1 MDEETARAL
10 RPSER
15 LGNYFVV
22 VGDKNTEKHPEPLP
36 EHQLQKYITDVVV
49 VNPKYDELTC
59 RYELVTKELGGER
72 LNLKASQ
79 FMGGKL
85 FLAVEY
91 NGSSSPI
98 TGITLCSLE
107 NLPENYTP
115 ITKTPAG
122 KDASIC
128 TIKKKKH
135 YISVERNEESKYFV
149 TAISITCPGRKE
161 VLQEHYRRCDVPLYK
176 SLTYQRHNVYL
187 AYELLDQD
195 DPNMIY
201 KAEVL
206 DRYPKED
213 YEDSPL
219 IANAANFCL
228 PEGLQVELFDIRHVP
243 MPKWYPFVLTESSG
257 RRIYGASLVFW
268 EPILNKEA
276 KDTDLSS
283 LYKQSNG
290 DDETVFMLLHKTK
303 CICIMSHHPF
313 FSAYKKVLQF
323 LYRISLG
330 KNQKMP
336 IERYIS
342 HLLGEVTSPKPNSR
356 HIVDW
361 RLGANNTIIFE
372 RPGLFQLPLV
382 DLSFLPLFHMLDAT
396 NVAKLLYLFMSE
408 KKVLLSSIHM
418 PILCYVAEAV
428 RSLMFPLTTKGY
440 TFPCV
445 LTSCTPCWMHQSLSL

>member
-1 MDEETARAL
+1 
-10 RPSER
+10 
-15 LGNYFVV
+15 
-22 VGDKNTEKHPEPLP
+22 
-36 EHQLQKYITDVVV
+36 

-195 DPNMIY
+195 DPNTIY

-219 IANAANFCL
+219 IANAA
-228 PEGLQVELFDIRHVP
+228 
-243 MPKWYPFVLTESSG
+243 
-257 RRIYGASLVFW
+257 
-268 EPILNKEA
+268 
-276 KDTDLSS
+276 
-283 LYKQSNG
+283 
-290 DDETVFMLLHKTK
+290 
-303 CICIMSHHPF
+303 
-313 FSAYKKVLQF
+313 
-323 LYRISLG
+323 
-330 KNQKMP
+330 
-336 IERYIS
+336 
-342 HLLGEVTSPKPNSR
+342 
-356 HIVDW
+356 
-361 RLGANNTIIFE
+361 
-372 RPGLFQLPLV
+372 
-382 DLSFLPLFHMLDAT
+382 
-396 NVAKLLYLFMSE
+396 
-408 KKVLLSSIHM
+408 
-418 PILCYVAEAV
+418 
-428 RSLMFPLTTKGY
+428 
-440 TFPCV
+440 
-445 LTSCTPCWMHQSLSL
+445 